1 MVEKILIP
9 ILSYTIGLVVSM
21 SVPCVTDSNDVIGV
35 MGVDLSLEDL
45 TARVTHTNSEGLYAF
60 LVDTEGRPIFQ
71 ADHQNSEQ
79 LMKLTPVNL

>member
-21 SVPCVTDSNDVIGV
+21 SVPCVTDSDDVIGV
-35 MGVDLSLEDL
+35 TGVDLSLEDL